1 MNLTLEKTWDN
12 ALAEEF
18 ERDYFNQLMAF
29 LSSVYGTIPD
39 QVFPEEKFIF
49 RAFDLCPL
57 HQVKV
62 VILGQDPYPTKGH
75 AHGLAFSVNKSVQ
88 PLPKSL
94 QNIYKE
100 LQSDVSIAAPVN
112 GELLH
117 WAEQGVL
124 LLNTALTVHEGRP
137 DSHSGK
143 GWETFTDAVLTAVNR
158 HTENTVFILWGAKAQ
173 AKVSL
178 IDLERHFV
186 IQSPHP
192 SPLSAYRGFFGSKPF
207 SRTNAY
213 LIDHGKEPIMW

>member
-1 MNLTLEKTWDN
+1 MNFTLEKTWEK
-12 ALAEEF
+12 ALSKEF
-18 ERDYFNQLMAF
+18 EQDYFNQLF
-29 LSSVYGTIPD
+29 SFVNFEYSKFPD
-39 QVFPEEKFIF
+39 QVFPEEKLIF

-57 HQVKV
+57 QKVKV

-75 AHGLAFSVNKSVQ
+75 AHGLAFSVDKSVK

-100 LQSDVSIAAPVN
+100 LQSDVSIAAPLN

-124 LLNTALTVHEGRP
+124 LLNTVLTVHEGRP

-143 GWETFTDAVLTAVNR
+143 GWERFTDAVLTAVNR
-158 HTENTVFILWGAKAQ
+158 YTENTVFILWGAKAQ

-213 LIDHGKEPIMW
+213 LINQGKKPIIW

>member
-1 MNLTLEKTWDN
+1 MNLTLEKTWKN
-12 ALAEEF
+12 TLSAEI

-29 LSSVYGTIPD
+29 LSSEYGKIPD

-57 HQVKV
+57 HKVKV

-75 AHGLAFSVNKSVQ
+75 AHGLSFSVDKSVQ

-100 LQSDVSIAAPVN
+100 LQSDLSIPVPIN
-112 GELLH
+112 GELFQ

-124 LLNTALTVHEGRP
+124 LLNTVLTVQEGLP

-143 GWETFTDAVLTAVNR
+143 GWERFTDAALTCVNK
-158 HTENTVFILWGAKAQ
+158 HTENTVFIFWGAKAQ
-173 AKVSL
+173 AKLAL
-178 IDLERHFV
+178 IDSDKHLV

-207 SRTNAY
+207 SRTNVY
-213 LIDHGKEPIMW
+213 LIDHGKEPIIW

>member
-1 MNLTLEKTWDN
+1 MNLTLEKTWKN
-12 ALAEEF
+12 ALAKEF
-18 ERDYFNQLMAF
+18 ERDYFNQLMSF
-29 LSSVYGTIPD
+29 VNFEYRKFPD
-39 QVFPEEKFIF
+39 QVFPEEKFMF
-49 RAFDLCPL
+49 RAFDLCAL
-57 HQVKV
+57 QEVKV

-75 AHGLAFSVNKSVQ
+75 AHGLAFSVDKSVK

-100 LQSDVSIAAPVN
+100 LQSDISIAAPLN

-124 LLNTALTVHEGRP
+124 LLNTVLTVHEGRP
-137 DSHSGK
+137 DGHSGK
-143 GWETFTDAVLTAVNR
+143 GWERFTDAVLTAVNR

-173 AKVSL
+173 AKAPL
-178 IDLERHFV
+178 IDVDKHFI

-192 SPLSAYRGFFGSKPF
+192 SPLSAHRGFFGSKPF

-213 LIDHGKEPIMW
+213 LIDHGKKPIIW

>member
-1 MNLTLEKTWDN
+1 MNLTLEKTWKN

-29 LSSVYGTIPD
+29 LSSEYDTFPD

-57 HQVKV
+57 HMVKV

-100 LQSDVSIAAPVN
+100 LQSDLSIPVPRN

-124 LLNTALTVHEGRP
+124 LLNTVLTVKEGVP

-143 GWETFTDAVLTAVNR
+143 GWERYTDAVLAAVNS
-158 HTENTVFILWGAKAQ
+158 HTESTVFILWGAKAQ

-178 IDLERHFV
+178 IDLDRHFV

-192 SPLSAYRGFFGSKPF
+192 SPLSAYRGFFGSKPY

-213 LIDHGKEPIMW
+213 LINQGREPIIW